1 MDAMD
6 RDPALDR
13 AMLEIARAAS
23 DRWNAR
29 TRVRDNRASA
39 IHDGRYLDADSPDRI
54 AARINRLTAG
64 ARRAG
69 MAAADAPAA
78 VAAPAVVRAVV
89 LAVVLAEAGDE
100 PAASLA
106 PAPVTAGDLTARPPA
121 EQKMLVEE
129 ALIGVRNYLS
139 ADFLDKGAAAA
150 RTVGRIV
157 VLSGGGPRALGTG
170 FLVAPGVLLT
180 NHHVLPDID
189 RARGCAVQMDFVA
202 DTRQA
207 LVPQLYLF
215 ERDRLYF
222 TDTALDYAL
231 VAVAASSDRR
241 KPIAEYGWNPLDG
254 GGGKITVLPD
264 DYLNI
269 VQHPLGRPKEVVIRD
284 NRALDLRTGSGETAA
299 AAMTPF
305 IHYQADTDHGSSGAP
320 VFNDQW
326 EVVALHHMG
335 IPETNAAG
343 QFLDTG
349 GNIWDQAT
357 EPVEKIHWLANE
369 GIRVSSLVVAFGA
382 IRAEGEARGLLAQL
396 IAGAVPGS
404 ASASAAATTS
414 TVSAVDPPMEERMPE
429 RPRSLPAGDPA
440 PAAANALT
448 FDIPLRITVSLG
460 GHPAALPVAAVLDAT
475 LERTRAAAAEPVDPA
490 SHFDGRDGYLP
501 DFLGVPVP
509 LPPVKPQPVFGRPLP
524 LIAPPPGTN
533 PYELKYA
540 RFSVVMNAERRLA
553 YLSAVNVDFAAI
565 SAPRTSHD
573 RWARDGRI
581 PIEAQVDNSYYYQ
594 NDYDKGHLTRRAD
607 GAWGTTAA
615 EAAAANADTFHYT
628 NAAPQHKDF
637 NQGNDFTHLH
647 LKLWGDL
654 EDFIARQGQA
664 QHTRLTIFNGPVFAG
679 NDKPLKDILVPRAFF
694 KIVVWHDAGEAGP
707 GAVGFVLEQTDLI
720 ARLPEEA
727 IEPGEFR
734 LRQRRIVDIQATVD
748 LDFGALAAADRFAA
762 TPADP
767 LHESLGG
774 VRERL
779 IERLEDIIL

>member
-6 RDPALDR
+6 RDPALDQ
-13 AMLEIARAAS
+13 ATLEIARTAAV
-23 DRWNAR
+23 RWNAR
-29 TRVRDNRASA
+29 TRVRDNRAAA
-39 IHDGRYLDADSPDRI
+39 IDDGRYLDADTPDRI

-64 ARRAG
+64 ARGGG

-78 VAAPAVVRAVV
+78 AAAPAVVLTDA
-89 LAVVLAEAGDE
+89 LDE
-100 PAASLA
+100 PAASPA

-121 EQKMLVEE
+121 EQIKLVEE
-129 ALIGVRNYLS
+129 ALIGVQNYLS
-139 ADFLDKGAAAA
+139 ADFLDKGAVAA

-157 VLSGGGPRALGTG
+157 VLSGSGPRAIGTG

-180 NHHVLPDID
+180 NHHVLPGVD
-189 RARGCAVQMDFVA
+189 RARGCAVQMDYVA
-202 DTRQA
+202 DTGRA

-215 ERDRLYF
+215 EPDRLF
-222 TDTALDYAL
+222 FADAALDYAL
-231 VAVAASSDRR
+231 VAVAAASDRR
-241 KPIAEYGWNPLDG
+241 KPIADYGWNPLDG
-254 GGGKITVLPD
+254 SPGKITVLPD

-305 IHYQADTDHGSSGAP
+305 IHYEADTDHGSSGAP

-343 QFLDTG
+343 QFLDIG
-349 GNIWDQAT
+349 GNIWDQAA

-369 GIRVSSLVVAFGA
+369 GIRVSSLVAAFGA
-382 IRAEGEARGLLAQL
+382 ISAEGEARGLLAQL
-396 IAGAVPGS
+396 LAGAVPGS
-404 ASASAAATTS
+404 ASAAATIS
-414 TVSAVDPPMEERMPE
+414 
-429 RPRSLPAGDPA
+429 PA
-440 PAAANALT
+440 PAAAPPLEEKMPEQPGPNSAATPAPAATHALT
-448 FDIPLRITVSLG
+448 FDVPLRITVSLG
-460 GHPAALPVAAVLDAT
+460 DHPSTLPAAAVLDAT
-475 LERTRAAAAEPVDPA
+475 LERTRAAAAEPVDPP
-490 SHFDGRDGYLP
+490 SHFDGRDGYRP

-524 LIAPPPGTN
+524 LIAPLVGAN
-533 PYELKYA
+533 PHELKYTH
-540 RFSVVMNAERRLA
+540 FSVVMNAARRLA

-565 SAPRTSHD
+565 NAPRTTHD
-573 RWARDGRI
+573 KWARDGRI
-581 PIEAQVDNSYYYQ
+581 PIAAQVDNPYYFQ

-615 EAAAANADTFHYT
+615 EAATANTDTFHYT

-637 NQGNDFTHLH
+637 NQGDDFTHLH

-654 EDFIARQGQA
+654 ENFIAKQGQA
-664 QHTRLTIFNGPVFAG
+664 QRTRLTIFNGPVFAG

-707 GAVGFVLEQTDLI
+707 GAVGFVLEQADLI

-727 IEPGEFR
+727 IDPGEFR

-748 LDFGALAAADRFAA
+748 LDFGALTAADRFAA
-762 TPADP
+762 TPVDP

-774 VRERL
+774 IRERL
-779 IERLEDIIL
+779 IEKLEDIVL